1 MRFMDTLKAMFFILL
16 AGGSVLAQVPEKAT
30 DISPLLIGE
39 EIPVTSLRT
48 LNGATTNL
56 NDIVRLKPSVVIFYR
71 GGWCP
76 FCNTQLAE
84 LQKIE
89 KDILALGY
97 QIIAISPDSPEN
109 LQASVGKHTLTYT
122 LLSDA
127 DMIAAQ
133 SFGLAFKV
141 PDSSIERLKNSSGGK
156 NPGQLPVPAVLVIS
170 TEGKILY
177 EYINPDY
184 KTRIKANLLM
194 CTLESLTN

>member
-1 MRFMDTLKAMFFILL
+1 
-16 AGGSVLAQVPEKAT
+16 
-30 DISPLLIGE
+30 
-39 EIPVTSLRT
+39 
-48 LNGATTNL
+48 
-56 NDIVRLKPSVVIFYR
+56 
-71 GGWCP
+71 
-76 FCNTQLAE
+76 
-84 LQKIE
+84 
-89 KDILALGY
+89 
-97 QIIAISPDSPEN
+97 
-109 LQASVGKHTLTYT
+109 
-122 LLSDA
+122 
-127 DMIAAQ
+127 MIAAQ